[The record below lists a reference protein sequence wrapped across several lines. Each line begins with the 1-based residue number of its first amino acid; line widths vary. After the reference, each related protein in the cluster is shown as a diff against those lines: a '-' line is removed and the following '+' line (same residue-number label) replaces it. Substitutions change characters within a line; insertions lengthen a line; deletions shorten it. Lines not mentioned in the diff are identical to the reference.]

1 MNSINGFL
9 IINKEKGFTSH
20 DYVKQIRKLLKCK
33 RVGHTGTL
41 DPQVTGILP
50 IALGHATRFIQYLPQ
65 KKIYIGVIKL
75 GIQTNTD
82 DIHGKII
89 NNRNWP
95 ELNSAQLENYL
106 DNFRGTIQQI
116 PPKVSSV
123 HINGERAYK
132 KSFRNENFELSPK
145 EVNISNLKLINWN
158 QKEGTIE
165 LRIHCSSGTYIRS
178 IARDLGKL
186 LNSYGCLYKLKRVEA
201 SGFDEN
207 NAFTLDE
214 LKNFKS
220 EINKIIIPT
229 KKALN
234 NLPEY
239 ILSIEESTK
248 YWETGRKISI
258 KIQNLNNE
266 KITSNSPIKVV
277 NTKNELLGIG
287 FLKRIDQK
295 DYLQPKLVLNAR

>member
-20 DYVKQIRKLLKCK
+20 DYVKQIRKLLQCK
-33 RVGHTGTL
+33 KVGHTGTL

-50 IALGHATRFIQYLPQ
+50 IALGNATRFIQYLPQ

-82 DIHGKII
+82 DIHGEVI
-89 NNRNWP
+89 NSKNWP
-95 ELNSAQLENYL
+95 DLSSDQLENYL
-106 DNFRGTIQQI
+106 DNFRGTFQQV

-123 HINGERAYK
+123 HINGERAYQ
-132 KSFRNENFELSPK
+132 KSFRNEDFELSPK
-145 EVNISNLKLINWN
+145 EVNINDLKLINWN
-158 QKEGTIE
+158 QKEGKIE
-165 LRIHCSSGTYIRS
+165 LKINCSSGTYIRS
-178 IARDLGKL
+178 IARDLGNL
-186 LNSYGCLYKLKRVEA
+186 LNTYGCLYELKRTSA

-214 LKNFKS
+214 LKNS
-220 EINKIIIPT
+220 NYEMNKIIIPT
-229 KKALN
+229 KKALK

-239 ILSIEESTK
+239 ILSIEEATK
-248 YWETGRKISI
+248 YWETGRKINI
-258 KIQNLNNE
+258 KIENFNGG
-266 KITSNSPIKVV
+266 KIALDCPVKVI

-287 FLKRIDQK
+287 LIQRIDQK
-295 DYLQPKLVLNAR
+295 DFLQPKLVLNAQ